1 MLLHALRRAIIL
13 FLLGSLRESVSL
25 GSPFLIEL
33 SSALQPIAV
42 AYLAAFLLARKP
54 LWVQG
59 LVGGGLLA
67 GYGLL
72 IAFVPPLSAASSHYV
87 LNANLV
93 TDLDTRWIGRAHP
106 EGWGTVICT
115 IPTISTTILGLML
128 GELLRSARTA
138 RTKLKI
144 LAATGAAGL
153 ALGYSLALFVPVVMK
168 MWTVSYG
175 VLTASW
181 ACLMLALFYWLID
194 VRGLRKWSFPFIVIG
209 VNALAVYLAETVT
222 RLHQIVGMFTKSAA
236 GTLGAFEPLAAA
248 LLVCAVEWLI
258 LYWLYKRRIFL
269 NP

>member
-1 MLLHALRRAIIL
+1 M
-13 FLLGSLRESVSL
+13 
-25 GSPFLIEL
+25 
-33 SSALQPIAV
+33 
-42 AYLAAFLLARKP
+42 
-54 LWVQG
+54 
-59 LVGGGLLA
+59 LA